1 MADRPARPVRVLVLE
16 DEDANRALIRAI
28 VNRARDSDLPT
39 IELFEAG
46 TLADARAMMAREPFD
61 VLLLDVRLPDGN
73 GLDLA
78 TEFRGRPL
86 AERPQIIVLSASV
99 LATERAAA
107 LETGA
112 DAFLA
117 KPFGS
122 RELIEL
128 LRRFAVRPAR

>member
-1 MADRPARPVRVLVLE
+1 MADRAARRVRVLVVE
-16 DEDANRALIRAI
+16 DEAANRVLIRAI
-28 VNRARDSDLPT
+28 LDRARDPDLPS
-39 IELFEAG
+39 IELSEAG
-46 TLADARAMMAREPFD
+46 TLTAARAMIATEPFD
-61 VLLLDVRLPDGN
+61 MVLLDVRLPDGN

-78 TEFRGRPL
+78 TELGARPL
-86 AERPQIIVLSASV
+86 AERPRVIVLSASV
-99 LATERAAA
+99 LASERAAA

-128 LRRFAVRPAR
+128 LRRFSAT